1 MSEEEIE
8 EIKELLDS
16 VHTFLNDIVK
26 DLPNDKSKMFIKESM
41 RNVEN
46 AKKEVIKKIANERG

>member
-8 EIKELLDS
+8 EIKALLDS

-46 AKKEVIKKIANERG
+46 AKKEVIRFILVNL